1 MVGDRAGMW
10 NRPHLAVRAVV
21 EPSPTGPPSG
31 RARARESGRPPT
43 RPAETDERRWPD
55 DRPQVPGA
63 PGRHIASELVFL
75 TRALKAPTVR
85 EAVPRRRRPDP
96 ARPFTPESHVQLAS
110 R

>member
-43 RPAETDERRWPD
+43 RPAETDE
-55 DRPQVPGA
+55 A
-63 PGRHIASELVFL
+63 EH
-75 TRALKAPTVR
+75 RALAAYYARVR
-85 EAVPRRRRPDP
+85 PHRRPDRDGGLMTAPKSP
-96 ARPFTPESHVQLAS
+96 ARRADISPPSWCS
-110 R
+110 